1 MNESS
6 MEVGA
11 ERAVAPLL
19 ARDSLQLLVTDS
31 GLGGLSVVAELE
43 RSGRGTG
50 RYRTLRLDFVSALGE
65 TGQGYNKMPSHA
77 QKLAVFDDALA
88 GMLGEGRPDMLL
100 VACNTLSVLIPESR
114 VLAAQSVPVL
124 GIVELGVAAVAERLA
139 KEPEAVAVLFATETT
154 IDAGAHRRALT
165 AAGVAEEQIV
175 PLPCPGLASRIELEG
190 RSVGVVEEI
199 ARFARQAV
207 ARTGRAPVVAALA
220 CTHYGYCAA
229 IFAAMLRRA
238 GAERVDVL
246 DPNRKMS
253 ELFFPTPPRQP
264 AIDPQV
270 SVRVVSRAIP
280 LPGEIRSIAELVEP
294 VSPATA
300 AALRSYELR
309 RDLFPFTGLDG

>member
-1 MNESS
+1 MSESS
-6 MEVGA
+6 MEVRT

-19 ARDSLQLLVTDS
+19 VRDSLQLLVTDS

-77 QKLAVFDDALA
+77 RKLAVFDDALA

-124 GIVELGVAAVAERLA
+124 GIVELGVAAVAEHLA

-154 IDAGAHRRALT
+154 IDAGAHQRALT
-165 AAGVAEEQIV
+165 AAGVAEERIV

-253 ELFFPTPPRQP
+253 ELFFPTPARQP

-300 AALRSYELR
+300 LALRNYELR